1 MSYYDPA
8 ADEGLDKLNKNAI
21 IDSKPNLKL
30 MRHYV
35 KKDDSHLDR
44 CYYLLVLTG
53 DISSSGTAWE
63 MGRHSY
69 KNRRPIILVSPKQ
82 YMGSLVNF
90 TTVKATKIYPS
101 IFEAV
106 FSHCERQKEK
116 ETINALYRSRK
127 PGPDRSTGHEPETVG
142 DICYIYYKKFVTRWL
157 ETPRWT
163 TAHNIY
169 KDVQCIKMDFRM
181 TLDEK
186 CAADLAWQVFYSL
199 YVLEYEIQ
207 KRELNGDVV

>member
-1 MSYYDPA
+1 MGVLKYDLYIAGAMHGRSVGEVLRERAIAKFFCKAHKLSYYDPA

-63 MGRHSY
+63 MGRTYY

-82 YMGSLVNF
+82 HMGSLVNF

-101 IFEAV
+101 IFDAV
-106 FSHCERQKEK
+106 LAIAKDK
-116 ETINALYRSRK
+116 KKRK
-127 PGPDRSTGHEPETVG
+127 
-142 DICYIYYKKFVTRWL
+142 L
-157 ETPRWT
+157 
-163 TAHNIY
+163 
-169 KDVQCIKMDFRM
+169 
-181 TLDEK
+181 
-186 CAADLAWQVFYSL
+186 
-199 YVLEYEIQ
+199 
-207 KRELNGDVV
+207 